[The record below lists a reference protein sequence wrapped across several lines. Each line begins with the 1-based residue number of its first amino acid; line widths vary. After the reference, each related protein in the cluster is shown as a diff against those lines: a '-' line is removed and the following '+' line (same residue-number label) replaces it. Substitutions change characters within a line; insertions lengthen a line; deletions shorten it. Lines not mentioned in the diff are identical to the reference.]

1 MPEEPASS
9 AGRGCEG
16 RSSNGR
22 ASRARACLRLRAAQ
36 ACRPSRLRCAAARPD
51 ASRTAWRGHSV
62 RQTGSHTPGGADSE
76 HRGARQLFVL
86 PKGSVTKACPSSCCH
101 LPSTMNL
108 YWWYLRPTAQNNSQG
123 EVEPQ
128 KCEGLRAKSRTV
140 SRTHGAADPGLRSCR
155 SWHGRARGRGAP
167 GRQVADNRK
176 DLPASATVRCHG
188 NRRQPVGERPAH
200 VHLRVGAPVRLCAA
214 AQQRRQVLACC
225 PP

>member
-9 AGRGCEG
+9 AGRGCER
-16 RSSNGR
+16 RSTNGR
-22 ASRARACLRLRAAQ
+22 ASRARSCLRLRAAR
-36 ACRPSRLRCAAARPD
+36 ARRPSRPRCAAARPD

-155 SWHGRARGRGAP
+155 SCVPGTAARGAGAHP
-167 GRQVADNRK
+167 G
-176 DLPASATVRCHG
+176 G
-188 NRRQPVGERPAH
+188 
-200 VHLRVGAPVRLCAA
+200 RLQTTAKT
-214 AQQRRQVLACC
+214 C
-225 PP
+225 PPPLPSGAMGIGVSQLVNDPHTCTCAWELQ